1 MSAPSL
7 RGLWDDAANSPF
19 ESTIPKDSQFTI
31 ATVLLL
37 TATILTSLFGLD
49 LKLKNI
55 PLYAIPAA
63 LAFGF
68 GSVFM
73 ICAVG
78 VYV

>member
-1 MSAPSL
+1 MDTRLGAHHWIML
-7 RGLWDDAANSPF
+7 
-19 ESTIPKDSQFTI
+19 
-31 ATVLLL
+31 TV
-37 TATILTSLFGLD
+37 ILD

-55 PLYAIPAA
+55 PLYALPAA
-63 LAFGF
+63 LAFGYELSCFVKYVFGSLTLTRF